1 MGGQPAPELETVV
14 PDASLLANAG
24 QALTR
29 HLSTASTV
37 AAKLLEYRA
46 LANDSFLQ
54 ASDAQDCIA
63 KVEEAL
69 EIDLDQDPG
78 DATQGVAMVNMN
90 VDENLDLFNTP
101 QNNDAVPEY
110 IEYLA
115 RNLSSTS
122 GMLDDKM
129 ENPDNPGEDIDA
141 EFDRFGDGHLARIF
155 PQGPSRLHSLMMKV
169 DKAAIAGDGVD
180 TATIDIKLTNGWH
193 RWGQDEAQIDL
204 AITSGEGQL
213 SDTHPTT
220 QHGRARVTFTSTTPG
235 DVVIQAIYMLA
246 NGNTIVQEIIVEVMD
261 SGVNEA
267 PIANAG
273 SDQTI
278 TTGTT
283 VTLDGSQSSDVNND
297 PLAYSWVLTSPGGSA
312 ATLSDAT
319 IFNPVFTADV
329 DGIYTAELVVND
341 GTQDSTASTVTITA
355 LSGNSA
361 PNADAGSDQNL
372 TTGSIVTLDGSGS
385 QDPDDDPLTYLW
397 AMASKP
403 AGSTAALS
411 SATQSKPSFTADVDG
426 TYVVQL
432 VVNDGTADSAPDTVT
447 IIAASANSAPTADA
461 GTQQNVA
468 TGSVIALDGSGS
480 QDADNDPLSYLWTMV
495 SRPAGSSAALSD
507 ATLANPSFSADVDG
521 TYVIELVV
529 NDGSVDSL
537 PATVSIV
544 ASTANS
550 APIANA
556 GPDQS
561 VSAGTTVSL
570 DGSNSQDADGDA
582 LNYAWTL
589 VSKPAG
595 SATVLPDSAT
605 TEMVFITPDVA
616 GTYVVQLVVND
627 GTVDSTP
634 DAVTITVTAAAPD
647 GAALFSTFCAG
658 CHGADGTQIKNLQ
671 GISGAA
677 IEAKMPHKG
686 ITIND
691 IGGSEGAQAMAD
703 FLGQ

>member
-1 MGGQPAPELETVV
+1 
-14 PDASLLANAG
+14 
-24 QALTR
+24 
-29 HLSTASTV
+29 
-37 AAKLLEYRA
+37 
-46 LANDSFLQ
+46 
-54 ASDAQDCIA
+54 
-63 KVEEAL
+63 
-69 EIDLDQDPG
+69 
-78 DATQGVAMVNMN
+78 
-90 VDENLDLFNTP
+90 
-101 QNNDAVPEY
+101 
-110 IEYLA
+110 
-115 RNLSSTS
+115 
-122 GMLDDKM
+122 
-129 ENPDNPGEDIDA
+129 
-141 EFDRFGDGHLARIF
+141 
-155 PQGPSRLHSLMMKV
+155 
-169 DKAAIAGDGVD
+169 
-180 TATIDIKLTNGWH
+180 
-193 RWGQDEAQIDL
+193 
-204 AITSGEGQL
+204 
-213 SDTHPTT
+213 
-220 QHGRARVTFTSTTPG
+220 
-235 DVVIQAIYMLA
+235 
-246 NGNTIVQEIIVEVMD
+246 
-261 SGVNEA
+261 
-267 PIANAG
+267 
-273 SDQTI
+273 
-278 TTGTT
+278 
-283 VTLDGSQSSDVNND
+283 
-297 PLAYSWVLTSPGGSA
+297 
-312 ATLSDAT
+312 
-319 IFNPVFTADV
+319 
-329 DGIYTAELVVND
+329 LVVND

-372 TTGSIVTLDGSGS
+372 TTGSIVT
-385 QDPDDDPLTYLW
+385 
-397 AMASKP
+397 
-403 AGSTAALS
+403 
-411 SATQSKPSFTADVDG
+411 
-426 TYVVQL
+426 
-432 VVNDGTADSAPDTVT
+432 
-447 IIAASANSAPTADA
+447 
-461 GTQQNVA
+461 
-468 TGSVIALDGSGS
+468 LDGSGS

-658 CHGADGTQIKNLQ
+658 CHGADGTQIKNLR